1 MKRAVLIAAGAV
13 LVPTAVFAGLALG
26 STGAKKSSVA
36 IKMRISSG
44 QDSSG
49 HHNGTFQLL
58 LDRVALDSGRSSILP
73 FVVQART
80 VDGQEQS
87 PVTGYDSLTGKKGTL
102 SLAFRGVVIGVNTNA
117 AGESY
122 SVEYGTWTI
131 NGATGKYKGWTGH
144 GRWADAGT
152 PKWDNIEWDGIVTH

>member
-1 MKRAVLIAAGAV
+1 
-13 LVPTAVFAGLALG
+13 
-26 STGAKKSSVA
+26 
-36 IKMRISSG
+36 MRIGSG

-58 LDRVALDSGRSSILP
+58 LDGVALDSGRSSILP

-80 VDGQEQS
+80 VDGQDQS
-87 PVTGYDSLTGKKGTL
+87 PVSGYDSLTGKKGTL
-102 SLAFRGVVIGVNTNA
+102 NLFFRGVVIGVNTNA

-152 PKWDNIEWDGIVTH
+152 PK